1 MNSNDKFLNWGYKA
15 AILLSFLGMIGSAL
29 YLFLFQLNQADPAS
43 YSSEISLIGLTA
55 DMQMRLLSTAIF
67 VGMSFGFLGFALF
80 LIQAKGSVDIDASSE
95 SHKLKITQLS
105 PGLFVILCATAI
117 IIMASTYKIGFSM
130 ESVPQELPIDQP
142 EDSTKPDTVR
152 TDPLNLDLLGI
163 PDSN

>member
-15 AILLSFLGMIGSAL
+15 AILLSFSGMIGSAL

-130 ESVPQELPIDQP
+130 ESVPQEVPVVQP
-142 EDSTKPDTVR
+142 EESVKPDTVR

-163 PDSN
+163 PYSN